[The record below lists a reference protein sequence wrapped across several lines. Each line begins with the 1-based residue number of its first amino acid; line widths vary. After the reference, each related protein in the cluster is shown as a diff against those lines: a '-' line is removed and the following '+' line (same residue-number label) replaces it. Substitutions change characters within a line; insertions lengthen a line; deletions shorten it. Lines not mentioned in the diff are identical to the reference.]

1 MGRTGSAYRKL
12 RASFIDRP
20 TNFGWIIDGSLAASG
35 LPSSA
40 SQVKWLKKHGIK
52 SILTLREEPLP
63 KEYFEGT
70 GVTPLHVEMA
80 DHDAPSQEALSKAVG
95 HVRKEIEK
103 GNAVL
108 VHCLAGQGRT
118 GTVLACYMVE
128 FQGKE
133 PSEAIAKL
141 RKDRPGS
148 VEHTQEVAVHDYA
161 RRVREAKKQR

>member
-1 MGRTGSAYRKL
+1 LGRTGSAYRKL

-20 TNFGWIIDGSLAASG
+20 TNFGWIIEDSLAASG
-35 LPSSA
+35 LPASA
-40 SQVKWLKKHGIK
+40 SQVKWLREHGIK

-63 KEYFEGT
+63 KEFFEGT
-70 GVTPLHVEMA
+70 GVTSLHVEMS
-80 DHDAPSQEALSKAVG
+80 DHDPPAQESLSRAVG
-95 HVRKEIEK
+95 HVRREIEK

-128 FQGKE
+128 YHGKE
-133 PSEAIAKL
+133 PGEAIAKL

-148 VEHTQEVAVHDYA
+148 VEQTQESAVHEYA
-161 RRVREAKKQR
+161 RRLKEAKRQR